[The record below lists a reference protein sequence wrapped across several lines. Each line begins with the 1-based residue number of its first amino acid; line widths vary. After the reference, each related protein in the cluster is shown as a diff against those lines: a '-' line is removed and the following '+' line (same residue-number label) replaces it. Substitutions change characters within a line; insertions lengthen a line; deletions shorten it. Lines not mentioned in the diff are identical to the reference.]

1 MPHLDTTATIRR
13 PLRVGDHVTVYVD
26 GRPLPEKGVVA
37 LVTRA
42 GVEEDMLTGETFEVR
57 ASVSVHAEMPFT
69 GPAYFF
75 VDPVTGRDFSDAL
88 CWVCN

>member
-1 MPHLDTTATIRR
+1 M
-13 PLRVGDHVTVYVD
+13 TVYVD
-26 GRPLPEKGVVA
+26 GRPLPEKGIVA

-57 ASVSVHAEMPFT
+57 ASVSVHAYLPFS